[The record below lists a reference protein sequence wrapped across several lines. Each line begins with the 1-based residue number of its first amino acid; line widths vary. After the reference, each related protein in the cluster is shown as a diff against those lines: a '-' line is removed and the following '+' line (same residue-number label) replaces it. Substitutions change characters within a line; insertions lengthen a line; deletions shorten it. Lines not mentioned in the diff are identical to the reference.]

1 MNSVKAKDYL
11 VLVPSALTLA
21 ADAEI
26 MLAHHVTDDELMTS
40 QRDAY
45 ETLSEHETVIHES
58 ARHEVVQN
66 GAFIYA
72 FLYYLCYLYLFYGFV
87 LYLRFFANM
96 YMYM

>member
-58 ARHEVVQN
+58 ARHEVMQN
-66 GAFIYA
+66 GEFIHAFA
-72 FLYYLCYLYLFYGFV
+72 FYLYFV
-87 LYLRFFANM
+87 FMASCFS
-96 YMYM
+96 